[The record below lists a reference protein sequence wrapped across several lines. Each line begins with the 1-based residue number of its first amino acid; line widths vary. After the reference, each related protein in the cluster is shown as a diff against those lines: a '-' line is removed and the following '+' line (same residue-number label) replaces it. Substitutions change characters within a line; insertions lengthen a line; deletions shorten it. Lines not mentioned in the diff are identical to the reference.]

1 MDDPNDHAIAL
12 SIAQA
17 VEADAELIAT
27 FIREEEQAR
36 RDFELARQLEQN
48 PNAIL
53 EEGGGVDHGGLDDET
68 YRTLQA
74 FNIAVQQEESTAVEA
89 EPTHEE
95 THEAPSVAGGDE
107 TDDGSTIND
116 DPQVDAEDQSNC
128 EASQDD
134 VFHMDEVG
142 IQAEDSQI
150 DGIQPED
157 TQEERDADEHT
168 GTAQAASLAPPDL
181 HVETKECL
189 YCTDKLPIDMVFE
202 APCAHAM
209 CQPCLI
215 RRIQAAMKDESL
227 FPPKC
232 CGQAI
237 PMDTT
242 NTFIPEDLLTE
253 YESKREEFETTKRTY
268 CSDRTCSAFI
278 PLSYIHA
285 GIARCTRCE
294 KGTCLNCLSEAH
306 EGTCADDSESQRV
319 VRLAEENGW
328 RRCEQCKIMVE
339 LTHGCFHICKSID
352 HTVSHLAFAPYIS
365 NHLCDDIACRCGHQ
379 FCYLCGRQWK
389 TCNCPQWNERHLLG
403 RAGEL
408 AAIVAPV
415 QAAPVGALGCRHR
428 NYRPFDRVE
437 GQDECDDCGTEMRQY
452 ILSCPECDLV
462 LCRRCLETRRRA
474 S

>member
-352 HTVSHLAFAPYIS
+352 HTLVDAATSSVICAGGSGRPVTVPSGMSVTSWGGQENLLLLLHRYKQHLLEPLDAVTETTDPLTVWRVKMSATIVG
-365 NHLCDDIACRCGHQ
+365 LRCGNTS
-379 FCYLCGRQWK
+379 C
-389 TCNCPQWNERHLLG
+389 
-403 RAGEL
+403 L
-408 AAIVAPV
+408 AQSVTSCFAVAASRLADARRESEV
-415 QAAPVGALGCRHR
+415 EVGLAL
-428 NYRPFDRVE
+428 
-437 GQDECDDCGTEMRQY
+437 
-452 ILSCPECDLV
+452 
-462 LCRRCLETRRRA
+462 
-474 S
+474 